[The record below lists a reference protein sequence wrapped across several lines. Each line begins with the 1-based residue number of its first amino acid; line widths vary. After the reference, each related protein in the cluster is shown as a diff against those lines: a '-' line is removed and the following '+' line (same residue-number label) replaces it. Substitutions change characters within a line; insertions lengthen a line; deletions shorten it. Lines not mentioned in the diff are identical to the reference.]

1 MCCIRIGRERSS
13 SSHEAIKF
21 LQGGAATDLNVDE
34 ASDQARFTE
43 VFVPYLVDA
52 FRLARWLAGSRADA
66 EDIVQEA
73 SMRAFKYIRGF
84 SGGNP
89 RAWVLTIV
97 RNTSYSWLAKNRPKD
112 VVLSD
117 DLNQD
122 DREQFEQ
129 AGTQEMQ
136 TPETALIAK
145 LEAEQVRKAMASLPA
160 PFREI
165 LVLREIHD
173 LDYCTIAEVAA
184 LPIGT
189 VMSRLARAR
198 RLLSATIAN
207 GIP

>member
-1 MCCIRIGRERSS
+1 M
-13 SSHEAIKF
+13 
-21 LQGGAATDLNVDE
+21 DE

-52 FRLARWLAGSRADA
+52 FRFARWLVGSRADA

-73 SMRAFKYIRGF
+73 SMRAFKNIRGF

-112 VVLSD
+112 VVFSD
-117 DLNQD
+117 DLDQD
-122 DREQFEQ
+122 HREQIEQ
-129 AGTQEMQ
+129 AATDEMQ

-160 PFREI
+160 PFREV

-173 LDYCTIAEVAA
+173 LDYRTIAEVAA

-198 RLLSATIAN
+198 RLLSATIAT

>member
-1 MCCIRIGRERSS
+1 
-13 SSHEAIKF
+13 
-21 LQGGAATDLNVDE
+21 LNVDE
-34 ASDQARFTE
+34 PSDQARFTE

-52 FRLARWLAGSRADA
+52 FRFARWLTGSRADA

-73 SMRAFKYIRGF
+73 SMRAFKNIRGF

-97 RNTSYSWLAKNRPKD
+97 RNTSYSWLAKNRPTG

-122 DREQFEQ
+122 DREQIEQ

-173 LDYCTIAEVAA
+173 LDYRTIAEVAA

-198 RLLSATIAN
+198 RLLTATIAT

>member
-1 MCCIRIGRERSS
+1 
-13 SSHEAIKF
+13 
-21 LQGGAATDLNVDE
+21 LNVDE

-52 FRLARWLAGSRADA
+52 FRFARWLTGSRADA

-73 SMRAFKYIRGF
+73 SMRAFKNIRGF

-112 VVLSD
+112 VVFSD
-117 DLNQD
+117 DLDQD
-122 DREQFEQ
+122 HREQIEQ
-129 AGTQEMQ
+129 AATDEMQ

-145 LEAEQVRKAMASLPA
+145 QQAQQVRKAMASLPA

-173 LDYCTIAEVAA
+173 LDYRTIAEVAA

-198 RLLSATIAN
+198 RLLSATIAT

>member
-1 MCCIRIGRERSS
+1 M
-13 SSHEAIKF
+13 
-21 LQGGAATDLNVDE
+21 DE

-112 VVLSD
+112 MVLSD

-145 LEAEQVRKAMASLPA
+145 LEAEQVRKLQKQSSTPAASCACSIRPMKPRVLTRCAVILCGRPSLQDQA
-160 PFREI
+160 RE
-165 LVLREIHD
+165 
-173 LDYCTIAEVAA
+173 EVRFG
-184 LPIGT
+184 ISQT
-189 VMSRLARAR
+189 HEAR
-198 RLLSATIAN
+198 
-207 GIP
+207 

>member
-1 MCCIRIGRERSS
+1 
-13 SSHEAIKF
+13 
-21 LQGGAATDLNVDE
+21 
-34 ASDQARFTE
+34 

-73 SMRAFKYIRGF
+73 SMRAFKNIRGF

-122 DREQFEQ
+122 DREQIEQ

-173 LDYCTIAEVAA
+173 LDYRTIAEVAA

-198 RLLSATIAN
+198 RLLTATIAT

>member
-1 MCCIRIGRERSS
+1 
-13 SSHEAIKF
+13 
-21 LQGGAATDLNVDE
+21 LNVDE

-97 RNTSYSWLAKNRPKD
+97 RNTSYSWLAKNRPTD

-117 DLNQD
+117 DLDQD
-122 DREQFEQ
+122 HREQIEQ

-145 LEAEQVRKAMASLPA
+145 LEAQQVRKAMAALPA

-165 LVLREIHD
+165 LVLREVHD
-173 LDYCTIAEVAA
+173 LDYRTIAEVAA

-198 RLLSATIAN
+198 RLLSATIATS
-207 GIP
+207 IP

>member
-1 MCCIRIGRERSS
+1 
-13 SSHEAIKF
+13 
-21 LQGGAATDLNVDE
+21 LNVDE

-73 SMRAFKYIRGF
+73 SMRAFKNIRGF

-97 RNTSYSWLAKNRPKD
+97 RNTSYSWLAKNRPTG

-117 DLNQD
+117 DLDQD
-122 DREQFEQ
+122 HREQIEQ
-129 AGTQEMQ
+129 TATQEMQ

-145 LEAEQVRKAMASLPA
+145 LEAQQVRKAMAALPA

-165 LVLREIHD
+165 LVLREVHD
-173 LDYCTIAEVAA
+173 LDYRTIAEVAA

-198 RLLSATIAN
+198 RLLTATIAT

>member
-1 MCCIRIGRERSS
+1 
-13 SSHEAIKF
+13 
-21 LQGGAATDLNVDE
+21 
-34 ASDQARFTE
+34 
-43 VFVPYLVDA
+43 
-52 FRLARWLAGSRADA
+52 
-66 EDIVQEA
+66 
-73 SMRAFKYIRGF
+73 MRAFKNIRGF

-117 DLNQD
+117 DLDQD
-122 DREQFEQ
+122 HRVQIEQ
-129 AGTQEMQ
+129 AAIQEVQ

-165 LVLREIHD
+165 LVLREVHD
-173 LDYCTIAEVAA
+173 LDYRTIAEIAA

-198 RLLSATIAN
+198 RLLSATILT